1 MNARLSCGL
10 VLLALIVA
18 ACAGRDRAEA
28 ARTEGTRLFMP
39 IHQVLVHPRCV
50 NCHVADGIP
59 RQYDDHRRHGQ
70 NVHGGLHGKGVP
82 GLACSSCHGDRN
94 APAAAG
100 PEAPPGAPNWHLA
113 PAEMVWFQRPADD
126 ICRRLRDPAHNGG
139 KNAAALRAHFA
150 DDPLVAWG
158 WQPGGQRTLPPLSH
172 AQTVAAVDAWIAAG
186 MPCP

>member
-1 MNARLSCGL
+1 MNARRFFLL
-10 VLLALIVA
+10 TLLAGLFV
-18 ACAGRDRAEA
+18 ACAGPEPAADARAD
-28 ARTEGTRLFMP
+28 GMRLFMP

-59 RQYDDHRRHGQ
+59 RQYDDQRRHAQ
-70 NVHGGLHGKGVP
+70 NVHGGLRGKGVP

-100 PEAPPGAPNWHLA
+100 PDAPPGAPNWHLA
-113 PAEMVWFQRPADD
+113 PAAMVWFQRPADD

-139 KNAAALRAHFA
+139 KDAAALRAHFA

-158 WQPGGQRTLPPLSH
+158 WEPGGQRSLPPLTRE
-172 AQTVAAVDAWIAAG
+172 QTLAAVDAWIAAG